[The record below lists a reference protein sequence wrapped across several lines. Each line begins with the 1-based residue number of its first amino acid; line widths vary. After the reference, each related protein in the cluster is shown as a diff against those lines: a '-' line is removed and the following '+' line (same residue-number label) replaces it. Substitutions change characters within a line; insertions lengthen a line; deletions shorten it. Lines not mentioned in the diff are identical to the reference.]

1 MAVMIRLVGI
11 GLPDSVRLVE
21 PVDRPPVCSPVCGF
35 GLFPGLRFR
44 FVPRFAVSLCIGAKS
59 V

>member
-35 GLFPGLRFR
+35 GLFPGSRFR
-44 FVPRFAVSLCIGAKS
+44 YVS
-59 V
+59 VRNP